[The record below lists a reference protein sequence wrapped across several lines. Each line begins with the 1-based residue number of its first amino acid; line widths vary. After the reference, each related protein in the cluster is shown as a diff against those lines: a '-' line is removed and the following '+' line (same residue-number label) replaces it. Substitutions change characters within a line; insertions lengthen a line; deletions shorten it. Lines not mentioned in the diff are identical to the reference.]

1 MRGFYSPSEVVATV
15 SFAGFGLFFLR
26 KYFKRGTALAVLFA
40 SMGLLFMTPPPAAAI
55 ETRHGES
62 VTIAKGEKI
71 KGDIILTGQRIR
83 VEGDVDGDLVVFSQ
97 DVEIQG
103 HITGDVLG
111 GVQSIRISG
120 QVDGNI
126 RVAANTLTVSGHV
139 GHNLTGW
146 AQHIA
151 LESNGRVDHSLW
163 GFCPIIGG

>member
-1 MRGFYSPSEVVATV
+1 MFTLVEVVATV

-126 RVAANTLTVSGHV
+126 RVVVQHPDGQRPCV
-139 GHNLTGW
+139 GHNLSRLGTAYCAGK
-146 AQHIA
+146 QRQRG
-151 LESNGRVDHSLW
+151 L
-163 GFCPIIGG
+163 